1 MAAEQSG
8 NTNATR
14 SGSADVIVVG
24 AGLAGLSAARA
35 LAAGG
40 AAPIVLE
47 ARDRV
52 GGKTDSR
59 RVGNAV
65 FDLGAQWLGP
75 GQERCYGLVREFG
88 LTLFPTHCRG
98 TKILDINGR
107 RSTYT
112 GAIPSVS
119 PLQLLQLQLAM
130 SVIDRAA
137 KQVPLAAPW
146 TAPRAAKWDAMT
158 IEAWRKRLV
167 WSRDAATVLEIAL
180 RTPFGAEA
188 SEMSMLH
195 LLTIVNGSG
204 GFAHMTSIEHGSQQD
219 RIVESAH
226 RLAMGLAA
234 PLGERVVLNEAVRRI
249 QQDADGITVYTD
261 SQSWRAQYA
270 IVALAPMLAGRIEY
284 EPGLPPM
291 RDSLTQRVPM
301 GATIKCIAL
310 YERAFWREQGFSG
323 EAVGDFGAIG
333 VALDNSSHDGAQPAL
348 VGFIGGRAA
357 RAGRIHRRP
366 RRPRVE
372 RAARGRTAP
381 CRAARLSAFLR
392 LASRTAHRLH
402 REGLASRSL
411 ERRRSG
417 WDHAAGRADAV
428 WSRAARARRAP
439 ALGWNRNRDRMARL
453 HGGCNRVRRTH
464 RAGDAGAVVSRGDA
478 HGR

>member
-1 MAAEQSG
+1 MAAEQAG

-88 LTLFPTHCRG
+88 LTLFSTHCRG
-98 TKILDINGR
+98 TKVLDINGR

-137 KQVPLAAPW
+137 KRVPLAEPW
-146 TAPRAAKWDAMT
+146 TAPRAAKWDAIT

-226 RLAMGLAA
+226 QLAMGLAA
-234 PLGERVVLNEAVRRI
+234 PLSERVVLNAPVKRI

-261 SQSWRAQYA
+261 SHSWRAQYA

-333 VALDNSSHDGAQPAL
+333 VALDNSSNDGAQPAL

-357 RAGRIHRRP
+357 REWSARSADQRRHAVLRDLARFFGPQAGQPTNYIEKDWQSDRWSGGGP
-366 RRPRVE
+366 VGVMPPGALTQFGPAL
-372 RAARGRTAP
+372 RAPIGRLHWAGTETATEWPGYMEGAIESGERTA
-381 CRAARLSAFLR
+381 RETLARL
-392 LASRTAHRLH
+392 
-402 REGLASRSL
+402 
-411 ERRRSG
+411 
-417 WDHAAGRADAV
+417 
-428 WSRAARARRAP
+428 
-439 ALGWNRNRDRMARL
+439 
-453 HGGCNRVRRTH
+453 
-464 RAGDAGAVVSRGDA
+464 
-478 HGR
+478 